1 MDWVYGSR
9 DHGSLSVHDG
19 LTTMEWCDRSEA
31 RNVLVIA
38 QSKRERGGCQG
49 SRQWCHLEAE
59 LCRWPY
65 DGAQQWQLVVLPW
78 GDGSGHVDERLE
90 SGLVRSIIG
99 MLSSRLL

>member
-38 QSKRERGGCQG
+38 QSKRERERERRLSRFSLMVSLGG
-49 SRQWCHLEAE
+49 RVA
-59 LCRWPY
+59 
-65 DGAQQWQLVVLPW
+65 
-78 GDGSGHVDERLE
+78 
-90 SGLVRSIIG
+90 
-99 MLSSRLL
+99 

>member
-38 QSKRERGGCQG
+38 QSKREREREEIVKVLANGVTWRQSCVDGHTTVLNNG
-49 SRQWCHLEAE
+49 SW
-59 LCRWPY
+59 
-65 DGAQQWQLVVLPW
+65 
-78 GDGSGHVDERLE
+78 
-90 SGLVRSIIG
+90 
-99 MLSSRLL
+99 